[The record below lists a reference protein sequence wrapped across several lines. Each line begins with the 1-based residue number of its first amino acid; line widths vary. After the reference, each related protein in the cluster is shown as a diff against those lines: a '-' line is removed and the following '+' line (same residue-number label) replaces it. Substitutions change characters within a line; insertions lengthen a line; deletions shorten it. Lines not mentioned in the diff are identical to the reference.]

1 MVAHLHRQDEHIYHN
16 GQQNTIVTGDT
27 DLCRP
32 VVMAKVFIPDSVLSL
47 NSLLEGEFGIPE
59 ERKQGHSI

>member
-1 MVAHLHRQDEHIYHN
+1 MAPLHRQDEHNYYS
-16 GQQNTIVTGDT
+16 GQQNIMVTGDT
-27 DLCRP
+27 DLCTP

-59 ERKQGHSI
+59 